1 MYYVIPFLMGFV
13 SVLVQIVL
21 LREFVTVFSGN
32 ELDLGITLSIWLTTV
47 GLGSLLGS
55 RFSGKTF
62 FSLSF
67 ILIGMLL
74 QVTLFSIHMVGPV
87 LSLQQGEVIPFGL
100 TLVSTLVI
108 MVPVCLVLG
117 AQFPV
122 AVEWTGGRS
131 AIVYGLEGGGAFFG
145 GVLFTVLLS
154 GHVDGE
160 AIVTALSMVSFL
172 AAVFVAG
179 KKWLLT
185 LAAIPLFLHV
195 LLPWVG
201 EQFPERSGKLIKRV
215 ESRYGEILVTRT
227 GSQYNVYASGK
238 LAYSYPDHENEELMA
253 HVPLSLHAAPKDVLL
268 TGGAPSVIG
277 ELLKYDLESVTY
289 VEPDPEMIR
298 VFPLVLNK
306 DDEDVTRDRRVT
318 IITKD
323 ARSFIKELKGPK
335 YDVVI
340 LNVSEPSTANVNRFF
355 TVDFFRE
362 VLKIMRR
369 DGVVLMKLPR
379 SHGYIGRR
387 MRMMNGSIYHS
398 LHEVFPFAAMSS
410 EEYGL
415 LFASVEPV
423 MFDPGML
430 ADRFEQRDI
439 STEHFRPYVL
449 EDAFDPMKVS
459 VVEER
464 VEGVN
469 VLNTDK
475 RPVAYLYSLM
485 MWTEVQGGSALLAL
499 FENRNVAIALI
510 ACAFL
515 LLAAVMGA
523 RKRIPYFTFFTT
535 GYTAMAFM
543 MIMILSYQAHFGYV
557 YERIGLITASF
568 MLGIAPGA
576 LGHRFM
582 ERPLRWLRAGDLILM
597 ILFFLSGLQSAGEAY
612 YYLMA
617 CAAGLITGFQ
627 FSASSMVGGE
637 TTSSQ
642 TAGHLYAFDLC
653 PAHGDSKHG
662 AVYGIY

>member
-1 MYYVIPFLMGFV
+1 
-13 SVLVQIVL
+13 
-21 LREFVTVFSGN
+21 
-32 ELDLGITLSIWLTTV
+32 
-47 GLGSLLGS
+47 
-55 RFSGKTF
+55 
-62 FSLSF
+62 
-67 ILIGMLL
+67 
-74 QVTLFSIHMVGPV
+74 
-87 LSLQQGEVIPFGL
+87 
-100 TLVSTLVI
+100 
-108 MVPVCLVLG
+108 
-117 AQFPV
+117 
-122 AVEWTGGRS
+122 
-131 AIVYGLEGGGAFFG
+131 
-145 GVLFTVLLS
+145 
-154 GHVDGE
+154 
-160 AIVTALSMVSFL
+160 
-172 AAVFVAG
+172 
-179 KKWLLT
+179 
-185 LAAIPLFLHV
+185 
-195 LLPWVG
+195 
-201 EQFPERSGKLIKRV
+201 
-215 ESRYGEILVTRT
+215 
-227 GSQYNVYASGK
+227 
-238 LAYSYPDHENEELMA
+238 
-253 HVPLSLHAAPKDVLL
+253 
-268 TGGAPSVIG
+268 
-277 ELLKYDLESVTY
+277 
-289 VEPDPEMIR
+289 
-298 VFPLVLNK
+298 
-306 DDEDVTRDRRVT
+306 
-318 IITKD
+318 
-323 ARSFIKELKGPK
+323 
-335 YDVVI
+335 
-340 LNVSEPSTANVNRFF
+340 
-355 TVDFFRE
+355 
-362 VLKIMRR
+362 
-369 DGVVLMKLPR
+369 MKLPR

-430 ADRFEQRDI
+430 ADRFEKRDI

-499 FENRNVAIALI
+499 FENSNVAIALI

-515 LLAAVMGA
+515 VLAAVMGA

-642 TAGHLYAFDLC
+642 TAGHLYAFDLS
-653 PAHGDSKHG
+653 GSFLG
-662 AVYGIY
+662 AFLTTLFFVPRMGIQNTVLFMVFIKALSLIMLLNVHYGKN